1 MTELGDS
8 IRQARAKANMSQ
20 AHLAAASGLSER
32 TVKRAEAGEPM
43 SAETMRA
50 LSAALDTSFE
60 PPVPDQRAK
69 ACYADLVPSPEPVH
83 VEGRT
88 GLLDLGDDPVR
99 AGVAHGV
106 LAGLSLPGT
115 CRPADGFL
123 ADYGPDVMLFAE
135 AQTAAAHRQRVQWID
150 RALRKATD
158 PADRRRIEALAIE
171 ARFLVL
177 EAERA
182 DAEALAV
189 RHTWRAAFGDAS
201 LAARIVA
208 RVAQVVACL
217 ALACLAPS
225 TMGAIALAGA
235 CFLGTSVMATVGI
248 VLRYDRGAA
257 GAIRRRLLDESSYRT
272 RKEILAVHASGL
284 TP

>member
-1 MTELGDS
+1 
-8 IRQARAKANMSQ
+8 
-20 AHLAAASGLSER
+20 
-32 TVKRAEAGEPM
+32 M

-60 PPVPDQRAK
+60 PPVPEPRAK
-69 ACYADLVPSPEPVH
+69 DCYGHLVPPPASVR
-83 VEGRT
+83 VDGRT
-88 GLLDLGDDPVR
+88 GLLDIGDDAVR
-99 AGVAHGV
+99 VGIGHGI

-115 CRPADGFL
+115 CRSADGFL
-123 ADYGPDVMLFAE
+123 AGYGPDLMLFAE

-158 PADRRRIEALAIE
+158 PADRRRIEALGIE
-171 ARFLVL
+171 ARSLLL

-189 RHTWRAAFGDAS
+189 RHAWCAAFGDAS
-201 LAARIVA
+201 LAARIAA

-217 ALACLAPS
+217 ALACLATS
-225 TMGAIALAGA
+225 TVGALALAGA
-235 CFLGTSVMATVGI
+235 CFIGTSVMATVGI
-248 VLRYDRGAA
+248 VLRYDRAAA